1 MKSRGFP
8 GFFRKGLEMVTQ
20 ANVLEEIINA
30 DMILAGIGEE
40 FNRVNILREKEPA
53 YQDIADAFEN
63 HNMKWMLPAYQEY
76 LRQKHN
82 ISVKDSLEKLASILK
97 DKNYFIVSASTNSQI
112 YEIPWKREQF
122 VMPCGSSIYKQC
134 SSCNDSEIL
143 RVTSREWEEMVI
155 LFDRL
160 SEEYKVLN
168 KQAEILHDMKGLLG
182 NCSLCDKKNVLNNVY
197 YEQYNEASYVD
208 KWKLYTKWLAG
219 SINRKLVILELG
231 VGMQFPT
238 VIRFPFEKVTFFNQ
252 KAKLFRVNGTL
263 YQMTEELKEKGI
275 SIPENAIDWLM
286 NL

>member
-1 MKSRGFP
+1 
-8 GFFRKGLEMVTQ
+8 MVKQ
-20 ANVLEEIINA
+20 DNILEEIANA

-53 YQDIADAFEN
+53 YQDIADVLEN
-63 HNMKWMLPAYQEY
+63 HNMKWILPAYQEY

-82 ISVKDSLEKLASILK
+82 ISVKDSLEKLAHLLK
-97 DKNYFIVSASTNSQI
+97 DKNYFIVSASTNPHI

-134 SSCNDSEIL
+134 SSCNDSDISK
-143 RVTSREWEEMVI
+143 VTPREWEEMVMF
-155 LFDRL
+155 FDKLDEQYRD
-160 SEEYKVLN
+160 EE
-168 KQAEILHDMKGLLG
+168 KQAAILHDMKGMLG
-182 NCSLCDKKNVLNNVY
+182 NCRICNNENVLNNVY
-197 YEQYNEASYVD
+197 YEKYNEASYID
-208 KWKLYTKWLAG
+208 KWKLYTKWLTG

-252 KAKLFRVNGTL
+252 KAKMFRVNGTL